1 MTLQQTSGARV
12 LTSMRVVE
20 ISAPGGPE
28 VLKLATRPVPQP
40 GPDEVLVENHAT
52 SVNRLDVFQREGIYP
67 VPPGVTDIPGLDIA
81 GRVVALGP
89 NVKKWKIGD
98 NVCALVAGG
107 GYAEYCVAHEG
118 SCLPIPSGLSLI
130 EGAALPETMFT
141 VWSNVFDRVRL
152 KRGETF
158 LVHGGASGIGT
169 SAIQMASALGA
180 RVFTTAG
187 SDARC
192 RRCEALGAELAVDYK
207 TQDFVTVLKERTEG
221 KGIDVIL
228 DFVGGDYVARNMDL
242 LAIEGRL
249 VQISLLNGAQ
259 AMINYGAVLMKRLT
273 LTGSTLRGRPNS
285 FKQAIAESLEAQV
298 WPLLGSKRIKP
309 VVSRTYT
316 LDQMPDAHRF
326 LVSGDNFGKIAI
338 AVRPG

>member
-1 MTLQQTSGARV
+1 LAEIPATMTAIGFA
-12 LTSMRVVE
+12 E
-20 ISAPGGPE
+20 PGPPD
-28 VLKLATRPVPQP
+28 VLKPQTVEVPQP
-40 GPDEVLVENHAT
+40 GPDQVLIRVAYAG
-52 SVNRLDVFQREGIYP
+52 VNRPDVVQRQGFYP
-67 VPPGVTDIPGLDIA
+67 PPPGASPIPGLEVSGQVVAAGPGVTIPL
-81 GRVVALGP
+81 
-89 NVKKWKIGD
+89 IGQQ
-98 NVCALVAGG
+98 VCALVSGG

-141 VWSNVFDRVRL
+141 VWSNVFARVRL

-259 AMINYGAVLMKRLT
+259 ATINYGAVLMKRLT